1 MLADGLQS
9 VFVGQSAAL
18 TASVTGAP
26 GGVSYRWQKWYNGA
40 WTNTAATSTTHSVSS
55 ATTSVNFYRFRVSYP
70 SGGGTAASG
79 VLAVQWRPM
88 RVSVS
93 ASPEFPLSASTTRRT
108 VTLTA
113 TSSAPSGVSYQWQ
126 QDTGSGWTD
135 LGAKTTSSTRDVSF
149 TTRGTRKFRVVASHA
164 TASSATSSPVYVT
177 WDEWA
182 IVAEMIGKLSDAV
195 ATSTTYKAAQT
206 ALSCMNG
213 STGGGGKAS
222 ASSTTPTY
230 ESFDDILAQYATT
243 TKAKMDGECAATSTT
258 MFNTN
263 QSTTRAELAKLKA
276 GNTVYATLL
285 DTPQGRLFDANV
297 GDASRVRLDAYLI
310 ASQSQNGGAQQGA
323 GGQTDPVPPT
333 VQPTGLGCV
342 PIPVPDIYKPGK
354 VTFPLKLAVLNCLVV
369 STPYSFWTDK
379 AQTDELKGRIDDHY
393 TWLGY
398 DSDWGCSPG
407 WLPDSVPNRA
417 SCLRHDVAYG
427 SLVEFV
433 PKSDFGEVD
442 MAWNPRNRFLAD
454 ELFSIDLACGSN
466 TRNGKNPCERLV
478 RSELTWK
485 ELELNIAWLG
495 SSLVGGGFK
504 RLSDKLF
511 GVKVPVTELDIVHAR
526 STPRFVQCYM
536 PSLDVTDVRRGVN
549 QRVFVGEW
557 TFSENSCTGQAYS
570 IESVDWHAHYSDLP
584 KGITK
589 NKVAVSESGTSS
601 QLILNPWEVQSLTGV
616 ELRRAYLEVE
626 GDVNFGG
633 RYSRV
638 AIEHAPTLP

>member
-1 MLADGLQS
+1 MNPRNFEIPLPNAHRYKLERATSASSPWMLVSAQVAGTSTTATRLKCNTLYHFRVSARGDGSPYNARWGAPSGAVSAGTPCVSATAAGDDL
-9 VFVGQSAAL
+9 FVGQSATL

-26 GGVSYRWQKWYNGA
+26 GGVSYRWQHWGNGA
-40 WTNTAATSTTHSVSS
+40 WTNLAATSTTHSVSRPPPG
-55 ATTSVNFYRFRVSYP
+55 VIFYRFAVNYP

-93 ASPEFPLSASTTRRT
+93 ASPGFPLSASSTKRT

-113 TSSAPSGVSYQWQ
+113 TSTAPSGVYYQWQ

-164 TASSATSSPVYVT
+164 TASSATSEPVHVT

-195 ATSTTYKAAQT
+195 ATSTAYKAAQT
-206 ALSCMNG
+206 ALLKCMNG

-243 TKAKMDGECAATSTT
+243 TKAKMDGECAATSTA
-258 MFNTN
+258 MFSANA
-263 QSTTRAELAKLKA
+263 STTRVELAKLKS
-276 GNTVYATLL
+276 GNTVYAALL
-285 DTPQGRLFDANV
+285 DTPHGRLFDANV

-342 PIPVPDIYKPGK
+342 PIPVPDIYKPGN
-354 VTFPLKLAVLNCLVV
+354 VTLPLKLAVLNCLVV
-369 STPYSFWTDK
+369 STPYSFWTDQT
-379 AQTDELKGRIDDHY
+379 QTDELKGRIDNHY

-407 WLPDSVPNRA
+407 WLPDSVPNQV

-478 RSELTWK
+478 RSELSWK
-485 ELELNIAWLG
+485 ELELNIAWVG
-495 SSLVGGGFK
+495 SRLVGGGFQTA
-504 RLSDKLF
+504 F
-511 GVKVPVTELDIVHAR
+511 
-526 STPRFVQCYM
+526 
-536 PSLDVTDVRRGVN
+536 
-549 QRVFVGEW
+549 
-557 TFSENSCTGQAYS
+557 GQA
-570 IESVDWHAHYSDLP
+570 
-584 KGITK
+584 
-589 NKVAVSESGTSS
+589 
-601 QLILNPWEVQSLTGV
+601 
-616 ELRRAYLEVE
+616 LRRESTGYRTGHCPRE
-626 GDVNFGG
+626 GDPSV
-633 RYSRV
+633 RAV
-638 AIEHAPTLP
+638 LHAVP